1 MDRLRWWLGY
11 LVIFLVGVISEIRVV
26 LMSSLDRNNGCL
38 VPLLLRPMVQVGV
51 LLIRKHYRVVVA
63 RRRSRVVEGRLLAGR
78 RSQDTLQIFG
88 VRVVGIPSDLWSIGR
103 LPDPLLLLRLKP
115 ETRRLAL
122 LQRQEVRN
130 ALLLLERRFWRQHG
144 RAVHRSDR
152 ARQRGTSGRWRR
164 GCSEG
169 KTGLSQKMIFL
180 ALQRCSVS
188 TAS

>member
-1 MDRLRWWLGY
+1 
-11 LVIFLVGVISEIRVV
+11 
-26 LMSSLDRNNGCL
+26 MSSLDRNNGCL

-78 RSQDTLQIFG
+78 RSQDTLQIFC

-122 LQRQEVRN
+122 LQRQEIRN

-152 ARQRGTSGRWRR
+152 TRQRGPSGRWRR

-169 KTGLSQKMIFL
+169 KAGLSQKMIFL